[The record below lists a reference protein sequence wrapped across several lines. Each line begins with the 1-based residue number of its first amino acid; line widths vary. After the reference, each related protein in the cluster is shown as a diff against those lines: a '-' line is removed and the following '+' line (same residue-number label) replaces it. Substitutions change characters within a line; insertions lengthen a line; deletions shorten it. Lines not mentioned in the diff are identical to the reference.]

1 MTSFLCPVVERCASA
16 KSEHTSRRR
25 FGNVSGSSGSGGM
38 TTAGVA
44 DSARLVVAWAE
55 GLREVADVERAE
67 TRLGMVV
74 VMKRVN

>member
-1 MTSFLCPVVERCASA
+1 
-16 KSEHTSRRR
+16 
-25 FGNVSGSSGSGGM
+25 M
-38 TTAGVA
+38 TTDGVA
-44 DSARLVVAWAE
+44 DSARLVDAWAE